1 MNANSE
7 LVKKLFDACN
17 QKDFETARG
26 LLHDDYS
33 LKDPLMELHSAD
45 EMIEM
50 MKNCP
55 GGGMAENLTMIA
67 EDDKVVTL
75 FDGTMQDKTQKMRMC
90 SVVTV
95 EGGKVKS
102 EEMFYDTAKM
112 PQEMKDMMQKG
123 KSPED
128 AALAAH

>member
-1 MNANSE
+1 MNPNSE
-7 LVKKLFDACN
+7 IVKKLFDACN
-17 QKDFETARG
+17 KKDFETARS
-26 LLHDDYS
+26 LLKDDYS

-55 GGGMAENLTMIA
+55 GGGMAENLSMIA

-75 FDGTMQDKTQKMRMC
+75 FDGTMQGQPPVRMC
-90 SVVTV
+90 SVITV
-95 EGGKVKS
+95 ESGKVKS
-102 EEMFYDTAKM
+102 EEMFYDTARM

-128 AALAAH
+128 AARAAH